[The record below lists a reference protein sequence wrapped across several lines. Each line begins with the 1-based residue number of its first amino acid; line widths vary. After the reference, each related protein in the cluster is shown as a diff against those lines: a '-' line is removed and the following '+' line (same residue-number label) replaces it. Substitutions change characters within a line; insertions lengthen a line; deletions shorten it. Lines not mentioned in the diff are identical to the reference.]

1 VSFDPQLIP
10 KYQRRFPGFDDKI
23 VSMYARGIPQRH
35 VDANSRFRTSSTG
48 CLRQFA
54 WRPEAI
60 ADLELFLA
68 SDESSY
74 CTGGAFVADGG
85 LTATHPSM

>member
-10 KYQRRFPGFDDKI
+10 KYQRRFPGFDDRI
-23 VSMYARGIPQRH
+23 VSMYPRGILQDRI
-35 VDANSRFRTSSTG
+35 DANSKFKNVFGG

-54 WRPEAI
+54 WRPEEI
-60 ADLELFLA
+60 AYLALFLA